1 MKLYSNMAAIR
12 LRAIPPSV
20 IKYILKVQ
28 NEMKRKRKI
37 GQYSQ
42 ELTVIQIIREHEEM
56 NSKKP
61 S

>member
-1 MKLYSNMAAIR
+1 MAAIR
-12 LRAIPPSV
+12 LRAIPPNV
-20 IKYILKVQ
+20 IKYVLKIQ

-42 ELTVIQIIREHEEM
+42 ELTVIQIIKEHEEM
-56 NSKKP
+56 KSKKP